1 MRRTTRHP
9 GDYASLH
16 QIARRMARSQSIRTA
31 ISTLRVMSHKAADEL
46 RHSYLNYFQIWN
58 IATL

>member
-1 MRRTTRHP
+1 MRRITRHP

-16 QIARRMARSQSIRTA
+16 QIARRTARPQSIQTA
-31 ISTLRVMSHKAADEL
+31 ISTLRVMSYKIADEL
-46 RHSYLNYFQIWN
+46 RLSYLNCFQIWN